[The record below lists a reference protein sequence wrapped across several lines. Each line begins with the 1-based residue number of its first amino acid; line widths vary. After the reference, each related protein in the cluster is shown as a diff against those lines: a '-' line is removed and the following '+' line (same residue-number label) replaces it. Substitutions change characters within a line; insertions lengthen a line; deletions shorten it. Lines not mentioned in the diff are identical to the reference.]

1 MMGFVVTMLLDIFT
15 MGCVFRSQGY
25 HELQIRQHG
34 SVMTMDYEMI
44 QVIKTSVSVFNI
56 LFVPEGMSH
65 TVTVALKVLKWTSLI
80 PQLSTSTGN

>member
-1 MMGFVVTMLLDIFT
+1 
-15 MGCVFRSQGY
+15 
-25 HELQIRQHG
+25 
-34 SVMTMDYEMI
+34 MTMDYEMI